1 MSNPPVPS
9 GLTTK
14 TARPRPARPAPKQ
27 RRSLLIVSIG
37 FLVLS
42 SLCLAAV
49 VANELAGSDVSSARS
64 DRSNV
69 RADIGARTGKVL
81 INSVQ
86 GERCR
91 QRIFDNQTGR
101 MVDANAPCNN
111 SEFEA
116 NGRQIFRGTINRL
129 DQIGKSFQNR

>member
-9 GLTTK
+9 GPATK
-14 TARPRPARPAPKQ
+14 TARPRPARLAPRQ

-37 FLVLS
+37 FLVLV
-42 SLCLAAV
+42 SLCLVAV
-49 VANELAGSDVSSARS
+49 VANELAGSDVRSARS
-64 DRSNV
+64 DTSSA
-69 RADIGARTGKVL
+69 RADIDARKGKVL

-111 SEFEA
+111 SEFET